1 MIELAISLSVG
12 KWSDFAFRARYV
24 DYIKRI
30 QLLGLA
36 YSFSDATGDYVIIA
50 DLVACTFEVV

>member
-1 MIELAISLSVG
+1 MNELAITLWDG
-12 KWSDFAFRARYV
+12 LWSDFAFRASYV
-24 DYIKRI
+24 DHLERI